1 MLEPMGPLPE
11 GVYWRRRAVG
21 VGALVVG
28 LFLGLWAFTALAGGD
43 DQDAAGPGV
52 PAAPATSPPRTSAT
66 ATSAPVQSSSAAP
79 STVPPNSAAPMPPS
93 AAASPGAPRGP
104 AAPNAAPAVAA
115 PRPPPPPGPC
125 PDQVIGLTAQPSQPA
140 YRRGER
146 RELRMVVTNTGP
158 VPCFRDLN
166 QALQEVLVLAAD
178 GTRLWSSNDCY
189 TAGEPSMRRLAPAE
203 QVVSSVV
210 WAGRTSGP
218 GCPVLRHTVP
228 PGDYQLVVKLGPLSS
243 PPAPFR
249 LLN

>member
-1 MLEPMGPLPE
+1 
-11 GVYWRRRAVG
+11 
-21 VGALVVG
+21 
-28 LFLGLWAFTALAGGD
+28 
-43 DQDAAGPGV
+43 
-52 PAAPATSPPRTSAT
+52 
-66 ATSAPVQSSSAAP
+66 
-79 STVPPNSAAPMPPS
+79 
-93 AAASPGAPRGP
+93 
-104 AAPNAAPAVAA
+104 
-115 PRPPPPPGPC
+115 
-125 PDQVIGLTAQPSQPA
+125 VIGLTAQPSRPA

-146 RELRMVVTNTGP
+146 RELRMVVTNTGQ

-189 TAGEPSMRRLAPAE
+189 GAGEPSMRRLAPAE

-218 GCPVLRHTVP
+218 GCPALRHPVP